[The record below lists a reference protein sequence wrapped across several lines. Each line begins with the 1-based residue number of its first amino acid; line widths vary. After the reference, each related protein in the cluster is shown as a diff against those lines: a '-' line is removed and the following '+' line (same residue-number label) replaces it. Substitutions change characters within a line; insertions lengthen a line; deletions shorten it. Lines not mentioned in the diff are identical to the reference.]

1 MTEQR
6 NYEEEARKQGWKPEE
21 EWEGDPPQSGFKS
34 AEQFV
39 KDGEE
44 IPGIL
49 KSRIERLESR
59 IEQLTDSN
67 RQLNEFSK
75 RSLEKEKKE
84 KQNVIKELEEIR
96 KKAIDEGDGAAF
108 TDADNRINELR
119 QDDGPKEQDLD
130 PAAQDWLQHNPWYQ
144 TNDKLAAFADGI
156 AERLI
161 RQGFT
166 GQAYWSELTKQTQ
179 EAFPNEFENPN
190 RRKPNSVEGDAKPSS
205 KDSNAKTFD
214 NLPPDA
220 KAQYQ
225 IFKRDIPGFTKE
237 QYVEQYDW
245 DEE

>member
-1 MTEQR
+1 MNEVAER
-6 NYEEEARKQGWKPEE
+6 NYEEEARKQGWKPED
-21 EWEGDPPQSGFKS
+21 EWQGDPPHGGFKS

-49 KSRIERLESR
+49 KSRIERLEDR

-84 KQNVIKELEEIR
+84 KQKIIKELEEIR

-108 TDADNRINELR
+108 TDADARIQELR
-119 QDDGPKEQDLD
+119 QDEPQQQGLD
-130 PAAQDWLQHNPWYQ
+130 PAAQEWLQHNPWYQ

-156 AERLI
+156 AERLVA
-161 RQGFT
+161 QGFT
-166 GQAYWSELTKQTQ
+166 GKAYWSELTKRTMDT
-179 EAFPNEFENPN
+179 FPDEFENPN
-190 RRKPNSVEGDAKPSS
+190 RRKPNGVEGDAKPSVR
-205 KDSNAKTFD
+205 DSSAKTFD
-214 NLPPDA
+214 NLPPEA
-220 KAQYQ
+220 KAQYEV
-225 IFKRDIPGFTKE
+225 FKRDIPGFTKD

-245 DEE
+245 DE